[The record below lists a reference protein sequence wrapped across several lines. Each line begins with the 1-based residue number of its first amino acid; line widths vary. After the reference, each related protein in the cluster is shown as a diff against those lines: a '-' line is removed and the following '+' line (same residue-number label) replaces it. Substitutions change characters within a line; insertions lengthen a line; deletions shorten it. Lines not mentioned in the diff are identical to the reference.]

1 MARPRIVHKI
11 KNDSH
16 GFYLRLRLRARKVM
30 QLCFS
35 DRAPDQQKHDSADR
49 CRNQIT
55 PEIGTT
61 SRRNFSKRKPPT
73 IAPTSPT
80 ARLYNKPPR
89 PPRICVASH
98 PASNPTMIQAMTP
111 MVFSRIQVRHE
122 SEIYTTG
129 REMRVLSGSLPSRPP
144 PLAP

>member
-1 MARPRIVHKI
+1 MARPRIIHKI

-16 GFYLRLRLRARKVM
+16 GFYLRLRVGPRKVM
-30 QLCFS
+30 WLRFS
-35 DRAPDQQKHDSADR
+35 DRTPDQQKYDGADR
-49 CRNQIT
+49 RRNRLPQKS
-55 PEIGTT
+55 GTT
-61 SRRNFSKRKPPT
+61 SRRNFSKRNPPT

-80 ARLYNKPPR
+80 ARLYIKPRR

-144 PLAP
+144 P